1 LSRIHCFCYPATLTQ
16 GTVSGDIPAISDG
29 AYRLAQGIAA
39 LMYSED
45 VEYHYRSIQA
55 YEEPELEGDEWTE
68 SPWELPA

>member
-1 LSRIHCFCYPATLTQ
+1 
-16 GTVSGDIPAISDG
+16 VSGDIPAISDG

-45 VEYHYRSIQA
+45 IDYHYRNIQA
-55 YEEPELEGDEWTE
+55 YEEPELEGDEWSE